1 MSPKHPLGIGRR
13 LLLGF
18 LTVFIVTA
26 GLAPP
31 ANVRAAAEVC
41 GPISN
46 GVAAGFASDGKVLCS
61 GTGIDWYKLPGSSCL
76 SVLDSPPGSCGTP
89 IAGLGNTLFVQDS
102 VAPSPGDDPTVFSGQ
117 SNTNQDL
124 IGAGQSPWHWS
135 SGSTPQK
142 DDLTEAYVNVRPA
155 AADPNGD
162 VWLVVG
168 AAYRSTDGD
177 KHFDFEFNQKGLTL
191 NPNGTI
197 VGNGP
202 DGGRTAG
209 TSGDIVVSI
218 DYQQGGSSPCVHV
231 RQWRLVNGVFQFGQ
245 VNAQCPPLPGGAPR
259 DTAFSAVSAANTPV
273 PCLVF
278 ANSSQAT
285 RTNHYDALQ
294 FAEAAVN
301 LSCYLPGFNLGAF
314 CNTVSTV
321 QVKTRSSGSSG
332 FGAAQLKDFVI
343 APFSLSTPPVAN
355 AGVDQAQC
363 NNASGDN
370 SFNLSGSCS
379 SGNCGWSQ
387 VSGPTVTFGA
397 PGSTSCATSV
407 SFTGPGTVVMKLTCS
422 GEGGCTAEDTVSLT
436 AYENPSA
443 SATHVDVKCH
453 GGSDGSID
461 LTPSG
466 GTTPYTFA
474 WADGPRAE
482 GLTGLAKGSYSVTV
496 TDAHGCTATAGAT
509 INEPDAL
516 TASAT
521 HVDVLCHGGSDG
533 SIDVTPVGGTTPYT
547 FKWADGPTTE
557 DRTGLTAGSYSV
569 TVTDGNG
576 CTATAGAT
584 INEPAT
590 LTATATHVD
599 VLCHG
604 GNDGSIDVTPGG
616 GTTPYTFA
624 WADGPTTE
632 DRTGLTAG
640 SYSVTVTD
648 AHGCTATAGATIN
661 EPATLAASATH
672 VDVLCHGGNDGS
684 IDVTPSGGTTPYTFA
699 WADGPTTEDRSG

>member
-142 DDLTEAYVNVRPA
+142 DDLTEAYINVRPA
-155 AADPNGD
+155 AADLNGD

-168 AAYRSTDGD
+168 AAYRSTSGD

-191 NPNGTI
+191 NANGTI
-197 VGNGP
+197 TGNGP

-209 TSGDIVVSI
+209 TAGDIVVSI
-218 DYQQGGSSPCVHV
+218 DYQQGGAATCVHV

-363 NNASGDN
+363 NNAN
-370 SFNLSGSCS
+370 TPTAFNLSGSCS
-379 SGNCGWSQ
+379 GGSCSWSQ
-387 VSGPTVTFGA
+387 VSGPTVTFGDDKA
-397 PGSTSCATSV
+397 CATTATFS
-407 SFTGPGTVVMKLTCS
+407 GPGTAVLRITC
-422 GEGGCTAEDTVSLT
+422 T
-436 AYENPSA
+436 
-443 SATHVDVKCH
+443 
-453 GGSDGSID
+453 GS
-461 LTPSG
+461 
-466 GTTPYTFA
+466 
-474 WADGPRAE
+474 
-482 GLTGLAKGSYSVTV
+482 
-496 TDAHGCTATAGAT
+496 GCTATDDVSLT
-509 INEPDAL
+509 INANP
-516 TASAT
+516 TAA
-521 HVDVLCHGGSDG
+521 
-533 SIDVTPVGGTTPYT
+533 
-547 FKWADGPTTE
+547 
-557 DRTGLTAGSYSV
+557 AG
-569 TVTDGNG
+569 D
-576 CTATAGAT
+576 
-584 INEPAT
+584 
-590 LTATATHVD
+590 D
-599 VLCHG
+599 
-604 GNDGSIDVTPGG
+604 
-616 GTTPYTFA
+616 
-624 WADGPTTE
+624 
-632 DRTGLTAG
+632 
-640 SYSVTVTD
+640 
-648 AHGCTATAGATIN
+648 
-661 EPATLAASATH
+661 
-672 VDVLCHGGNDGS
+672 
-684 IDVTPSGGTTPYTFA
+684 
-699 WADGPTTEDRSG
+699 